1 MSSDNELLEIQPVVR
16 IGDNPCELLVASCC
30 SCGEQASDSR
40 EKLSQEGWRLAVEA
54 RIVDHP
60 GFLLCPDCS
69 DRDYNW
75 SDLY

>member
-1 MSSDNELLEIQPVVR
+1 MSTDNELLDIQPVVR
-16 IGDNPCELLVASCC
+16 IGDNPCELLVAPCC
-30 SCGEQASDSR
+30 SCGEQARESR
-40 EKLSQEGWRLAVEA
+40 EKLS
-54 RIVDHP
+54 

>member
-1 MSSDNELLEIQPVVR
+1 MSADDELLDIQPVVR
-16 IGDNPCELLVASCC
+16 IGDNPCELLVCHC
-30 SCGEQASDSR
+30 RNCGQQATSQR
-40 EKLSQEGWRLAVEA
+40 ETLQQEGWRLAVET

-69 DRDYNW
+69 DSDYNW

>member
-1 MSSDNELLEIQPVVR
+1 MSTDDELLDIQPVVR
-16 IGDNPCELLVASCC
+16 IGDNPCELLVCHCC
-30 SCGEQASDSR
+30 NCGEQAASQR
-40 EKLSQEGWRLAVEA
+40 ETLQQEGWRLAVET